1 MICITKNLVWH
12 NHTLCTVFLLH
23 YFKTSGIVTSIRM
36 KSNAWNLVADF
47 VAQIVVS
54 ANPSALSVGLT
65 RPLPRILMEARLFM
79 TPHVGRVQV
88 SCIRCHFSNCLHT
101 IHNSLI
107 SYLSLIINKEWQHLL
122 SESQLFERKIIKM
135 CIIKQ

>member
-1 MICITKNLVWH
+1 MH
-12 NHTLCTVFLLH
+12 NEKPYLIYHTFCTVLFLALL
-23 YFKTSGIVTSIRM
+23 GINEIVTRMRM

-54 ANPSALSVGLT
+54 ANPSALSANWT
-65 RPLPRILMEARLFM
+65 RPLPHVLMEARLFM
-79 TPHVGRVQV
+79 TPYVGRVQV

-107 SYLSLIINKEWQHLL
+107 SYLSLINNKEWQLL
-122 SESQLFERKIIKM
+122 YSKSKLFERRILIM

>member
-1 MICITKNLVWH
+1 MRM
-12 NHTLCTVFLLH
+12 
-23 YFKTSGIVTSIRM
+23 TSDER
-36 KSNAWNLVADF
+36 NLVADF

-65 RPLPRILMEARLFM
+65 RPLSRVLMEAELFM
-79 TPHVGRVQV
+79 TPHVGRIHV

-107 SYLSLIINKEWQHLL
+107 SYLSLIINKE
-122 SESQLFERKIIKM
+122 
-135 CIIKQ
+135 